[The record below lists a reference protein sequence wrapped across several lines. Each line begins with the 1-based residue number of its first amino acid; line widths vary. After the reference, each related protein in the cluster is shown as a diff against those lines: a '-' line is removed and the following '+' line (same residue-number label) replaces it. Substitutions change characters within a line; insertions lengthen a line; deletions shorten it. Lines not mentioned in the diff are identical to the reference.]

1 MVTAMV
7 TAIECAAFGP
17 IEELR
22 VIERDSVPLGPGQV
36 RLAVSAA
43 GVNFVDGLFV
53 EGRYQIK
60 PPLPFVPGGE
70 VVGRIVEL
78 ADDLSGGDT
87 DVEAGVAIGDR
98 VFANLGLGG
107 FASEVVVSTRQLVAI
122 PDSLSDGQAATFM
135 QSYLTGWYALR
146 VRAGASAG
154 DTMLVLGAGSGVGLA
169 AVDIGAV
176 LGLRVIAAASTPE
189 KRALAESH
197 GAMATI
203 DNSVLDATGIKDA
216 AKAFA
221 ATFDDRADR
230 GGVDLVYDPVGGE
243 VGEVALRALGE
254 DGQYLVIGFVAGIP
268 KLPANQVLLRNR
280 RITGV
285 DWGAWVGRN
294 VDANRALLAEVVEK
308 IAAGELD
315 PVEPVAYPLHEAARA
330 LRDLADRKV
339 AGKVALV
346 PTS

>member
-1 MVTAMV
+1 MGTV
-7 TAIECAAFGP
+7 IECAAFGP
-17 IEELR
+17 IEDLQ
-22 VIERDSVPLGPGQV
+22 VAEREPSALSPGQV
-36 RLAVSAA
+36 RLDVLAA
-43 GVNFVDGLFV
+43 GVNFVDGLLV

-70 VVGRIVEL
+70 VVGRVSEL
-78 ADDLSGGDT
+78 G
-87 DVEAGVAIGDR
+87 EGVTGLTIGDR
-98 VFANLGLGG
+98 MFASIGFGG
-107 FASEVVVSTRQLVAI
+107 FASEVVVSPRQLVAI

-135 QSYLTGWYALR
+135 QSYMTGWYALT
-146 VRAGASAG
+146 VRARVAAG

-169 AVDIGAV
+169 AVDIGAA

-189 KRALAESH
+189 KRALAESR
-197 GAMATI
+197 GAVATI
-203 DNSVLDATGIKDA
+203 DNSVLDAAGIKDA

-221 ATFDDRADR
+221 ATFEDRADR

-268 KLPANQVLLRNR
+268 NLPANQVLLRNR
-280 RITGV
+280 RVTGV
-285 DWGAWVGRN
+285 DWGAWVGRHQ
-294 VDANRALLAEVVEK
+294 DENRALLAEVVDR
-308 IAAGELD
+308 IANGDLD
-315 PVEPVAYPLHEAARA
+315 PVEPVSYPLREASRA

-346 PTS
+346 PTG

>member
-1 MVTAMV
+1 MVTV
-7 TAIECAAFGP
+7 VECAEFGP
-17 IEELR
+17 IEDLR
-22 VIERDSVPLGPGQV
+22 VVERGSPALQPGQV

-43 GVNFVDGLFV
+43 GVNFVDGLLV

-70 VVGRIVEL
+70 IVGRVVEL
-78 ADDLSGGDT
+78 GDGV
-87 DVEAGVAIGDR
+87 DGVAVGDR
-98 VFANLGLGG
+98 MFASIGFGG
-107 FASEVVVSTRQLVAI
+107 FASEVVVSPRQLVAI
-122 PDSLSDGQAATFM
+122 PESLTDGQAATFM
-135 QSYLTGWYALR
+135 QSYMTGWYALR
-146 VRAGASAG
+146 VRARASAG

-169 AVDIGAV
+169 AVDIGAA

-189 KRALAESH
+189 KRALAESR

-203 DNSVLDATGIKDA
+203 DNSTLDAAGIKDA

-230 GGVDLVYDPVGGE
+230 GGVDLIYDPVGGE

-268 KLPANQVLLRNR
+268 KLAANQVLLRNR
-280 RITGV
+280 RVTGV
-285 DWGAWVGRN
+285 DWGAWVGRHQ
-294 VDANRALLAEVVEK
+294 DENRALLAEVVER
-308 IAAGELD
+308 IAAGDLA
-315 PVEPVAYPLHEAARA
+315 PVEPVSYPLHDAARA

-346 PTS
+346 PST

>member
-1 MVTAMV
+1 MV
-7 TAIECAAFGP
+7 TAIECAEFGP
-17 IEELR
+17 IEDLR
-22 VIERDSVPLGPGQV
+22 VVERESLPLGAGQV
-36 RLAVSAA
+36 RLAVSAS

-60 PPLPFVPGGE
+60 PPTPFVPGGE
-70 VVGRIVEL
+70 VVGRITEL
-78 ADDLSGGDT
+78 GE
-87 DVEAGVAIGDR
+87 DVDGLVVGER

-107 FASEVVVSTRQLVAI
+107 FASEVVVSQRQLVAI
-122 PDSLSDGQAATFM
+122 PESLSDGQAATFM
-135 QSYLTGWYALR
+135 QSYLTGWYALT

-169 AVDIGAV
+169 AVDIGAA
-176 LGLRVIAAASTPE
+176 LGLRVIAAASSPE
-189 KRALAESH
+189 KRALAESR

-203 DNSVLDATGIKDA
+203 DNAALDAAGIKDA
-216 AKAFA
+216 AKSFA
-221 ATFDDRADR
+221 ASFEDRADR

-254 DGQYLVIGFVAGIP
+254 DGQYLVVGFVAGIP
-268 KLPANQVLLRNR
+268 MLAANQVLLRNR

-285 DWGAWVGRN
+285 DWGAWAGRHG
-294 VDANRALLAEVVEK
+294 DANRALLAEVVER
-308 IAAGELD
+308 IAAGDLD
-315 PVEPVAYPLHEAARA
+315 PVEPVTYPLREAARA

-346 PTS
+346 PGR

>member
-1 MVTAMV
+1 MARAKV
-7 TAIECAAFGP
+7 TAIECAELGP
-17 IEELR
+17 IENLR
-22 VIERDSVPLGPGQV
+22 VVERESVPLAGGQV
-36 RLAVSAA
+36 RLAVSAS

-60 PPLPFVPGGE
+60 PPTPFVPGGE
-70 VVGRIVEL
+70 VVGRITEL
-78 ADDLSGGDT
+78 GAD
-87 DVEAGVAIGDR
+87 VADGLVVGDR

-107 FASEVVVSTRQLVAI
+107 FASEVVVSPRQLVAI

-146 VRAGASAG
+146 VRARASAG
-154 DTMLVLGAGSGVGLA
+154 DTMLVLGAGSGAGLA
-169 AVDIGAV
+169 AVDIGSA

-189 KRALAESH
+189 KRALAESR

-203 DNSVLDATGIKDA
+203 DNSTLDAASMKDA

-221 ATFDDRADR
+221 ASFDDRADR
-230 GGVDLVYDPVGGE
+230 GGVDLIYDPVGGE

-294 VDANRALLAEVVEK
+294 QDANSALLAEVVEQ
-308 IAAGELD
+308 IAVGDLD
-315 PVEPVAYPLHEAARA
+315 PVEPVTYPLREAARA

-346 PTS
+346 PDR

>member
-1 MVTAMV
+1 MMY

-17 IEELR
+17 IEDLQ
-22 VIERDSVPLGPGQV
+22 VVERESPVLDTGQV
-36 RLAVSAA
+36 RLAVAA
-43 GVNFVDGLFV
+43 SGVNFVDGLFV
-53 EGRYQIK
+53 QGRYQIK
-60 PPLPFVPGGE
+60 PPVPFVPGGE
-70 VVGRIVEL
+70 VVGRIIE
-78 ADDLSGGDT
+78 
-87 DVEAGVAIGDR
+87 IGDDVDGFEVGER
-98 VFANLGLGG
+98 VFASVGLGG
-107 FASEVVVSTRQLVAI
+107 YASEVIASPRQLVRLA
-122 PDSLSDGQAATFM
+122 DTLSDGQAATFM

-146 VRAGASAG
+146 VRAHVSEG

-169 AVDIGAV
+169 AVDIGAA

-189 KRALAESH
+189 KRALAESR

-203 DNSVLDATGIKDA
+203 DNSALDAAAIKDA

-221 ATFDDRADR
+221 ASFHDRADR

-294 VDANRALLAEVVEK
+294 ADANRAMLAEVVER
-308 IAAGELD
+308 IAAGDLD
-315 PVEPVAYPLHEAARA
+315 PVEPVAYPLREATRA
-330 LRDLADRKV
+330 LRDLEQRRI

-346 PTS
+346 PGS

>member
-1 MVTAMV
+1 MSVTV
-7 TAIECAAFGP
+7 VECAAFGP
-17 IEELR
+17 IEDLR
-22 VIERDSVPLGPGQV
+22 VVERDPQPLQPGQV

-60 PPLPFVPGGE
+60 PPTPFVPGGE
-70 VVGRIVEL
+70 VVGRVTEL
-78 ADDLSGGDT
+78 GADIEGL
-87 DVEAGVAIGDR
+87 EIGER

-107 FASEVVVSTRQLVAI
+107 FASEVVVSPRQLVTI

-154 DTMLVLGAGSGVGLA
+154 DTMLVFGAGSGVGLA
-169 AVDIGAV
+169 AVDIGAA

-189 KRALAESH
+189 KRALAESR
-197 GAMATI
+197 GALATI
-203 DNSVLDATGIKDA
+203 DNSALDAAGIKDA

-221 ATFDDRADR
+221 ASFDDRADR
-230 GGVDLVYDPVGGE
+230 GGVDLVYDPVGGQ

-268 KLPANQVLLRNR
+268 TLPANQVLLRNR
-280 RITGV
+280 RVTGV

-294 VDANRALLAEVVEK
+294 GEANRVLLAEVVER
-308 IAAGELD
+308 IAAGDLA
-315 PVEPVAYPLHEAARA
+315 PVEPVSYPLQHAARA

-346 PTS
+346 PAT

>member
-1 MVTAMV
+1 MV
-7 TAIECAAFGP
+7 TAIECAEFGP
-17 IEELR
+17 IEDLR
-22 VIERDSVPLGPGQV
+22 VVERESLPLGAGQV
-36 RLAVSAA
+36 RLAVSAS

-60 PPLPFVPGGE
+60 PPTPFVPGGE
-70 VVGRIVEL
+70 VVGRITEL
-78 ADDLSGGDT
+78 GE
-87 DVEAGVAIGDR
+87 DVDGLVVGER

-107 FASEVVVSTRQLVAI
+107 FASEVVVSPRQLVAI
-122 PDSLSDGQAATFM
+122 PESLSDGQAATFM
-135 QSYLTGWYALR
+135 QSYLTGWYALT

-169 AVDIGAV
+169 AVDIGAA
-176 LGLRVIAAASTPE
+176 LGLRVIAAASSPE
-189 KRALAESH
+189 KRALAESR

-203 DNSVLDATGIKDA
+203 DNAALDAAGIKDA
-216 AKAFA
+216 AKSFA
-221 ATFDDRADR
+221 ASFEDRADR

-254 DGQYLVIGFVAGIP
+254 DGQYLVVGFVAGIP
-268 KLPANQVLLRNR
+268 MLAANQVLLRNR

-285 DWGAWVGRN
+285 DWGAWAGRHG
-294 VDANRALLAEVVEK
+294 DANRALLAEVVER
-308 IAAGELD
+308 IAAGDLD
-315 PVEPVAYPLHEAARA
+315 PVEPVTYPLREAARA

-346 PTS
+346 AGR

>member
-1 MVTAMV
+1 MSVTV
-7 TAIECAAFGP
+7 VECAAFGP
-17 IEELR
+17 IEDLR
-22 VIERDSVPLGPGQV
+22 VVERDPQSLQPGQV
-36 RLAVSAA
+36 RLAVAAA

-60 PPLPFVPGGE
+60 PPTPFVPGGE
-70 VVGRIVEL
+70 VVGRITEL
-78 ADDLSGGDT
+78 GA
-87 DVEAGVAIGDR
+87 DVEGLEIGER

-107 FASEVVVSTRQLVAI
+107 FASEVVVSPRQLVAI

-154 DTMLVLGAGSGVGLA
+154 DTMLVIGAGSGVGLA
-169 AVDIGAV
+169 AVDIGAA

-189 KRALAESH
+189 KRALAESR
-197 GAMATI
+197 GAVATI
-203 DNSVLDATGIKDA
+203 DNSALDAAGIKDA

-221 ATFDDRADR
+221 ASFEDRADR

-268 KLPANQVLLRNR
+268 RLPANQVLLRNR
-280 RITGV
+280 RVTGV

-294 VDANRALLAEVVEK
+294 GDANRALLAEVVER
-308 IAAGELD
+308 IAAGDLA
-315 PVEPVAYPLHEAARA
+315 PVEPVAYPLQDAARA

-346 PTS
+346 PTP